1 MKRRLMIAVLAWLGV
16 AVLCSGPLMAAGQ
29 GEVNLYSAR
38 KESLIKPLLERFT
51 AATGIKVNLV
61 TGKAAALQKRLEVEG
76 RNTPADLLITS
87 DAGRLYL
94 AKRAG
99 LFQPVESEILNRAI
113 PPHLRDSK
121 NHWFG
126 LSKRARIIVYSK
138 ERVKPGALSRY
149 EDLADPRWRGRICIR
164 SSSNIYNQSLL
175 ASMVAHFGVEAAEAW
190 AAGVVANF
198 ARPPRGNDRAQIKAV
213 AIGECD
219 VAVVNSYYL
228 GKMQSSRD
236 PAERAAAAEVV
247 PLFPNQEDRG
257 THINVSGA
265 GVTRH
270 ARNRENAVRLLE
282 FLVSDEAQR
291 WYAATNHEYPV
302 KPGIEVGTVVRAWG
316 YPFKEDALEMDL
328 LGKYNVTAVKIF
340 DRVGWR

>member
-1 MKRRLMIAVLAWLGV
+1 MKALLLVLLSLAVL
-16 AVLCSGPLMAAGQ
+16 SFGPHAMAS

-38 KESLIKPLLERFT
+38 KESLIRPLLDRFT
-51 AATGIKVNLV
+51 RETGITVNLV

-76 RNTPADLLITS
+76 RNSPADLLLTS

-99 LFQPVESEILNRAI
+99 LFQPVESEILQRAV
-113 PPHLRDSK
+113 PPHLRDSD

-126 LSKRARIIVYSK
+126 LSRRARIIVYSK
-138 ERVKPGALSRY
+138 RRVRAGELARY
-149 EDLADPRWRGRICIR
+149 EDLTDPKWRGRLCIR
-164 SSSNIYNQSLL
+164 SSNNIYNQSLL
-175 ASMVAHFGVEAAEAW
+175 ASMVAHFGEEAAERW

-213 AIGECD
+213 AVGECD

-228 GKMQSSRD
+228 GKMQNSPD
-236 PAERAAAAEVV
+236 PSERSAAAEVV
-247 PLFPNQEDRG
+247 PLFPNQADRG
-257 THINVSGA
+257 THVNVSGA
-265 GVTRH
+265 GVTRY
-270 ARNRENAVRLLE
+270 AKNRDNALKLLE

-291 WYAATNHEYPV
+291 WYAASNHEYPV
-302 KPGIEVGTVVRAWG
+302 KAGIEVSSTVQAWG
-316 YPFKEDALEMDL
+316 YPFKEDALEMRW
-328 LGKYNVTAVKIF
+328 LGVHNVTAVKIF